1 MEAEDHPRETRMA
14 ASPRT
19 SADGCQPG
27 TCTAGAALG
36 GASAG
41 RVGIACAWVER
52 RGNANRMPLAQQCC
66 RGSGEHACF
75 RDAMFQSSHVWE
87 QTLFG
92 TVMFRSS
99 HVSEQSM
106 SRNSHGLERSCFGS
120 GRHASLTTHAP
131 CSVSRHPCEQSCFG
145 GWREQP
151 CADLVSSHLSED
163 GVTSHVV

>member
-1 MEAEDHPRETRMA
+1 MA

-52 RGNANRMPLAQQCC
+52 RGNANIMSLAQQCC
-66 RGSGEHACF
+66 RGIGEHACF

-87 QTLFG
+87 QTYFG
-92 TVMFRSS
+92 RS
-99 HVSEQSM
+99 HDSEQSFL
-106 SRNSHGLERSCFGS
+106 RADN
-120 GRHASLTTHAP
+120 
-131 CSVSRHPCEQSCFG
+131 VSEQSCFG
-145 GWREQP
+145 EVM
-151 CADLVSSHLSED
+151 CLS
-163 GVTSHVV
+163 VFIR

>member
-1 MEAEDHPRETRMA
+1 MAWASAAPR
-14 ASPRT
+14 
-19 SADGCQPG
+19 ADG
-27 TCTAGAALG
+27 G
-36 GASAG
+36 GPRAQRVQHSAG
-41 RVGIACAWVER
+41 RVLAGWGIACAWVER
-52 RGNANRMPLAQQCC
+52 RGNAKRMSLAQQCC
-66 RGSGEHACF
+66 RGIGEHACF

-106 SRNSHGLERSCFGS
+106 SRNSHVLERSWFGP
-120 GRHASLTTHAP
+120 GMRHASLTTHAP

-151 CADLVSSHLSED
+151 CADLVRSHVSED
-163 GVTSHVV
+163 GVTSHVL

>member
-1 MEAEDHPRETRMA
+1 MEAEDHPREARMA

-52 RGNANRMPLAQQCC
+52 RGNAKRMSLAQQCC
-66 RGSGEHACF
+66 RGIGEHACF

-87 QTLFG
+87 QTFLAQSCFGAVMSQISQCLG
-92 TVMFRSS
+92 TVMFWSG
-99 HVSEQSM
+99 HVSDQ
-106 SRNSHGLERSCFGS
+106 
-120 GRHASLTTHAP
+120 
-131 CSVSRHPCEQSCFG
+131 G
-145 GWREQP
+145 GMP
-151 CADLVSSHLSED
+151 A
-163 GVTSHVV
+163 